1 MMTSFILKKKK
12 ELEPSTTTRHLLD
25 SRHFELIKFIQFYL
39 KLVWI
44 EIAVEET
51 PICV

>member
-1 MMTSFILKKKK
+1 MMTSFIVKKKG
-12 ELEPSTTTRHLLD
+12 LEPSTTTLHPLD
-25 SRHFELIKFIQFYL
+25 SRHFESIKFIQFYL

-44 EIAVEET
+44 EIAVKET